1 MLKLHSEFQR
11 VYQRGKSAHSTSVA
25 LFYLPLRGEKKV
37 GYTASKKV
45 GNAVVRNRCKR
56 RLRALFDECAPGIQ
70 DGWYVFVAKGPLFDN
85 PFESVRRDFNYV
97 LKRSGALTM
106 NGTDDGKKLLS

>member
-11 VYQRGKSAHSTSVA
+11 VYRRGKNAHSTSIA
-25 LFYLPLRGEKKV
+25 LFYLPLSGEKKV

-56 RLRALFDECAPGIQ
+56 RLRALFREFGSEAN
-70 DGWYVFVAKGPLFDN
+70 DGWYVFVAKKGLFDES
-85 PFESVRRDFNYV
+85 FEIVRRDCKYV
-97 LKRSGALTM
+97 LKRTGAM
-106 NGTDDGKKLLS
+106 DGVDNDKKLLS

>member
-11 VYQRGKSAHSTSVA
+11 VYQRGKNAHSTSIA
-25 LFYLPLRGEKKV
+25 LFYLPLSGEKKV

-56 RLRALFDECAPGIQ
+56 RLRALYDELSPTLQ
-70 DGWYVFVAKGPLFDN
+70 DGWYVFVAKKGLFDN
-85 PFESVRRDFNYV
+85 PFEDVRRDCKYV
-97 LKRSGALTM
+97 LKRTGAM
-106 NGTDDGKKLLS
+106 AGAGDGKNLLS

>member
-11 VYQRGKSAHSTSVA
+11 VYQRGKNAHSTSIA
-25 LFYLPLRGEKKV
+25 LFYLPLAGEKKV

-56 RLRALFDECAPGIQ
+56 RLRALFQEFGSEAN
-70 DGWYVFVAKGPLFDN
+70 DGWYVFVAKKGLFDES
-85 PFESVRRDFNYV
+85 FEIVRRDCKYV
-97 LKRSGALTM
+97 LKRTGAM
-106 NGTDDGKKLLS
+106 GGAGNDKKLLS

>member
-11 VYQRGKSAHSTSVA
+11 VYQRGKSAHSTSIA
-25 LFYLPLRGEKKV
+25 LFYLPLKGEKKV

-56 RLRALFDECAPGIQ
+56 RLRALFAEFSPTAQ
-70 DGWYVFVAKGPLFDN
+70 DGWYVFVAKKPLFDGH
-85 PFESVRRDFNYV
+85 FADVQRDFNYV
-97 LKRSGALTM
+97 LRRTGAASM
-106 NGTDDGKKLLS
+106 NRTDDGKKLLS

>member
-11 VYQRGKSAHSTSVA
+11 VYQRGKNAHSTSIA
-25 LFYLPLRGEKKV
+25 LFYLPIAGEKKV

-56 RLRALFDECAPGIQ
+56 RLRALFDELAPMLQ
-70 DGWYVFVAKGPLFDN
+70 DGWYVFVAKKGLFDN
-85 PFESVRRDFNYV
+85 PFEDVRRDCKYV
-97 LKRSGALTM
+97 LKRTGAMT
-106 NGTDDGKKLLS
+106 GAGDGKNLLS

>member
-11 VYQRGKSAHSTSVA
+11 VYQRGKSAHSTSIA

-56 RLRALFDECAPGIQ
+56 RLRALFAEFAPALE
-70 DGWYVFVAKGPLFDN
+70 DGWYVFVAKTPLFEGAFAD
-85 PFESVRRDFNYV
+85 VQRDCKYV
-97 LKRSGALTM
+97 LRRTGAVSM

>member
-11 VYQRGKSAHSTSVA
+11 VYQRGKNAHSTSIA
-25 LFYLPLRGEKKV
+25 LFYLPLAGEKKV

-56 RLRALFDECAPGIQ
+56 RLRALFDEFSPNAQ
-70 DGWYVFVAKGPLFDN
+70 DGWYVFVAKRGLFDN
-85 PFESVRRDFNYV
+85 PFDTVRRDCKYV
-97 LKRSGALTM
+97 LKRTGAM
-106 NGTDDGKKLLS
+106 AGVSDDKNLLS

>member
-11 VYQRGKSAHSTSVA
+11 VYQRGKSAHSTSIA
-25 LFYLPLRGEKKV
+25 LFYLPISGEKRV

-56 RLRALFDECAPGIQ
+56 RLRALFHEFSPNAQ
-70 DGWYVFVAKGPLFDN
+70 DGWYVFVAKGALFEN
-85 PFESVRRDFNYV
+85 PYEQVRRDCKYV
-97 LKRSGALTM
+97 LKRTGAM
-106 NGTDDGKKLLS
+106 AGESNGKTFLS

>member
-11 VYQRGKSAHSTSVA
+11 VYQRGKNAHSTSIA
-25 LFYLPLRGEKKV
+25 LFYLPLSGEKKV

-56 RLRALFDECAPGIQ
+56 RLRALFDELAPMLQ
-70 DGWYVFVAKGPLFDN
+70 DGWYVFVAKKGLFDN
-85 PFESVRRDFNYV
+85 PFEDVRRDCKYV
-97 LKRSGALTM
+97 LKRTGAMT
-106 NGTDDGKKLLS
+106 GAGDGKNLLS

>member
-11 VYQRGKSAHSTSVA
+11 VYQRGKSAHSTSIA
-25 LFYLPLRGEKKV
+25 LFYLPIKGEKKV

-56 RLRALFDECAPGIQ
+56 RLRALFDEFSPNVQ
-70 DGWYVFVAKGPLFDN
+70 DGWYVFVAKGALFDN
-85 PFESVRRDFNYV
+85 GFDIVRRDCKYV
-97 LKRSGALTM
+97 LKRTGAM
-106 NGTDDGKKLLS
+106 SEMDDGKNLLS

>member
-11 VYQRGKSAHSTSVA
+11 VYQRGKNAHSTSIA
-25 LFYLPLRGEKKV
+25 LFYLPLSGEKKV

-56 RLRALFDECAPGIQ
+56 RLRALFDELAPMLQ
-70 DGWYVFVAKGPLFDN
+70 DGWYVFVAKKGLFDN
-85 PFESVRRDFNYV
+85 PFEDVRRDCKYV
-97 LKRSGALTM
+97 LKRTGAVGVPA
-106 NGTDDGKKLLS
+106 NDK

>member
-11 VYQRGKSAHSTSVA
+11 VYQRGKNAHSTSIA
-25 LFYLPLRGEKKV
+25 LFYLPLAGEKKV

-56 RLRALFDECAPGIQ
+56 RLRALFDELSPAVQ
-70 DGWYVFVAKGPLFDN
+70 DGWYVFVAKKGLFDES
-85 PFESVRRDFNYV
+85 FEIVRRDCKYV
-97 LKRSGALTM
+97 LKRTGAM
-106 NGTDDGKKLLS
+106 GGAGNDKKLLS